1 MLTKDQALTMIDYAI
16 KEGYKLSD
24 WERVF
29 IKSIAMKQ
37 TLRPLSTKQEIKI
50 RKIYETAVGH
60 TDKVYHERIG

>member
-1 MLTKDQALTMIDYAI
+1 MIDYAI

-37 TLRPLSTKQEIKI
+37 TLRPLSTKQEAII
-50 RKIYETAVGH
+50 MRIYEQATGGD
-60 TDKVYHERIG
+60 TKVYHERIGGR